1 MYKKKS
7 VHSEKSVHIEYTGST
22 NQYTFLNQYIL
33 NILAVQISTIS
44 TRAQPCISLLP
55 SVEIMKA

>member
-22 NQYTFLNQYIL
+22 NQYTFFNQYIL

-44 TRAQPCISLLP
+44 TRAQPCNHSI
-55 SVEIMKA
+55 KAPVCE